1 MDSCLQD
8 LVAKVTPAMNE
19 GLLQTFTV
27 EEVGTSLNQ
36 MAPMKAPGPDG
47 FSACFYQKHW
57 AMVGTEVSQA
67 ILNVLNCGCMN
78 KELNFIYIAL
88 IPKVSISTC
97 VTKFHPISLCNF
109 FIRLF
114 PKC

>member
-1 MDSCLQD
+1 
-8 LVAKVTPAMNE
+8 MNE
-19 GLLQTFTV
+19 GMLQTFTI
-27 EEVGTSLNQ
+27 EEVGTTLNQ

-57 AMVGTEVSQA
+57 ATVGTEVSQA
-67 ILNVLNCGCMN
+67 VLNVLNCGCMN
-78 KELNFIYIAL
+78 KELNSSYIAL
-88 IPKVSISTC
+88 IPKVSNSTC
-97 VTKFHPISLCNF
+97 VTEFRLISPCNF